1 MDIALLS
8 EKIIGCAFRV
18 HNHFGFGFL
27 EKVFENAMVVEL
39 EMLEGVS
46 VKQQH
51 PIPVF
56 YKGRKV
62 GEYFADLL
70 VDNLIIVEL
79 KASTQL
85 VNEQE
90 AQLVH
95 YLQATGFDHG
105 LLINFGPSVVVKHKY
120 RKYLKRS

>member
-18 HNHFGFGFL
+18 HNHIGFGFL
-27 EKVFENAMVVEL
+27 EKVYENAMVVEL

-62 GEYFADLL
+62 GE
-70 VDNLIIVEL
+70 
-79 KASTQL
+79 
-85 VNEQE
+85 
-90 AQLVH
+90 
-95 YLQATGFDHG
+95 
-105 LLINFGPSVVVKHKY
+105 
-120 RKYLKRS
+120 